1 MGKARLSIMTKSY
14 TKSILHC
21 LSAVPSVAVHG
32 SDVSVSSLSY
42 DSREILPGA
51 AFFALPGIHT
61 DGSVFIESA
70 VAQGAAAVVHQN
82 SLPVYR
88 EGVCYVQVPDVRAAM
103 AAAAAAFFDEPSR
116 ELVTI
121 GVTGTEGKTST
132 VDFIWQLLTLCG
144 KKAGF
149 SSTVSYSLGGAAI
162 ANPAHQTTPESV
174 TVQERLARMRDNG
187 CEYAVVESSSH
198 GLSPRTA
205 RLLHVDFDAGVFMNV
220 TQEHLEFHGTFEQY
234 RYDKAHLFRALDTHD
249 HGKKNGTIPAFGVV
263 NRQDPSAEYFIRATQ
278 QPVFGFSVVK
288 GAAGACTHGVL
299 HGSTGEPANSGL
311 PAAAVSVSAAACD
324 LSTNSLSPAA
334 APLRNEAGGLCACNV
349 REQDGALHFTVSGS
363 MQGKA
368 VSFEAVASVTGDF
381 NVYNILAALITVH
394 NLTGKPFDELVPL
407 LWQLSPVKG
416 RMCRV
421 EEGQPFE
428 VIIDYAHTPSS
439 FQLIM
444 PPISAR
450 VHAQGGKLIA
460 VFGSG
465 GERDTVKRPE
475 QGRIAADYCD
485 ILILA
490 DEDPRGEDPVALLE
504 MIAAGCP
511 QKKRSEELFIIPNR
525 PAAIRKAF
533 SLAGAGD
540 TVLLLGKGHENSII
554 GKDGAVPYD
563 EYTEACR
570 AIKELPLT
578 PLYDKMK
585 E

>member
-1 MGKARLSIMTKSY
+1 MTKSY
-14 TKSILHC
+14 TESILHC
-21 LSAVPSVAVHG
+21 LSAVSLTAVHG
-32 SDVSVSSLSY
+32 SDVSVSSLAY
-42 DSREILPGA
+42 DSREIVPGA

-61 DGSVFIESA
+61 DGAAFIDAAAANGA
-70 VAQGAAAVVHQN
+70 VAVVHQYP
-82 SLPVYR
+82 LPVYR
-88 EGVCYVQVPDVRAAM
+88 DGMCYVQVPDVRIAM
-103 AAAAAAFFDEPSR
+103 SAAASVFFDNPSR

-149 SSTVSYSLGGAAI
+149 SSTVSYSLGGTAV
-162 ANPAHQTTPESV
+162 ANPAHQTTPESI

-187 CEYAVVESSSH
+187 CEYAVVEASSH

-205 RLLHVDFDAGVFMNV
+205 RLLHVCFDVGIFMNV

-234 RYDKAHLFRALDTHD
+234 RYDKANLFRSLDTHD
-249 HGKKNGTIPAFGVV
+249 HRKKCGIVPVFGVV
-263 NRQDPSAEYFIRATQ
+263 NRQDPSAEYFAQATQ
-278 QPVFGFSVVK
+278 QPVFGFSVEK
-288 GAAGACTHGVL
+288 DGAEACRLPKAVVQNTAGCPSANMCPSAVAVPL
-299 HGSTGEPANSGL
+299 H
-311 PAAAVSVSAAACD
+311 
-324 LSTNSLSPAA
+324 
-334 APLRNEAGGLCACNV
+334 NEAGSLYACNV
-349 REQDGALHFTVSGS
+349 REQNGMLCFTVSGS
-363 MQGKA
+363 MHGQS
-368 VSFEAVASVTGDF
+368 VNFEAAASVTGDF

-394 NLTGKPFDELVPL
+394 NLTGTSFEMLVPL
-407 LWQLSPVKG
+407 LRQLSPVKG

-490 DEDPRGEDPVALLE
+490 DEDPRGEDPVTLLE

-511 QKKRSEELFIIPNR
+511 QKKRSKELFIIPNR

-570 AIKELPLT
+570 ALKELTSASLR
-578 PLYDKMK
+578 
-585 E
+585 

>member
-1 MGKARLSIMTKSY
+1 MTKSY
-14 TKSILHC
+14 TKSILRC
-21 LSAVPSVAVHG
+21 LSSIPAAAVHG
-32 SDVSVSSLSY
+32 TDVTVSSLSY

-61 DGSVFIESA
+61 DGSVFIEAA
-70 VAQGAAAVVHQN
+70 VAKGAVAVVHQCA
-82 SLPVYR
+82 LPVYR
-88 EGVCYVQVPDVRAAM
+88 DGVCYVQVPDVRAAM

-116 ELVTI
+116 ELITI

-149 SSTVSYSLGGAAI
+149 SSTVSYSLGGDAI
-162 ANPAHQTTPESV
+162 ANPAHQTTPESI

-187 CEYAVVESSSH
+187 CEYAVVEASSH

-205 RLLHVDFDAGVFMNV
+205 RLLHVYFDAGVFMNV

-234 RYDKAHLFRALDTHD
+234 RYDKANLFRALDAHD
-249 HGKKNGTIPAFGVV
+249 HYKLHGTVPSFGVV
-263 NRQDPSAEYFIRATQ
+263 NRQDPSAEYFAQATK
-278 QPVFGFSVVK
+278 QPVFGFSVIK
-288 GAAGACTHGVL
+288 DD
-299 HGSTGEPANSGL
+299 S
-311 PAAAVSVSAAACD
+311 
-324 LSTNSLSPAA
+324 A
-334 APLRNEAGGLCACNV
+334 APLHHETAGLYASNI

-363 MQGKA
+363 LQGKSVRFDA
-368 VSFEAVASVTGDF
+368 AASVIGDF

-394 NLTGKPFDELVPL
+394 NLIGVSFDVLIPL
-407 LWQLSPVKG
+407 LQRFAPVKG

-421 EEGQPFE
+421 DQGQPFE
-428 VIIDYAHTPSS
+428 VLIDYAHTPSS
-439 FQLIM
+439 FQVIM
-444 PPISAR
+444 SPISTR
-450 VHAQGGKLIA
+450 VHARGGKLIA

-475 QGRIAADYCD
+475 QGRIAAAYCD
-485 ILILA
+485 MLVLA
-490 DEDPRGEDPVALLE
+490 DEDPRGEDPCALLE

-511 QKKRSEELFIIPNR
+511 HKKRSEELFIIPNR

-540 TVLLLGKGHENSII
+540 MVLLLGKGHENSII

-570 AIKELPLT
+570 ALQEQAAAACR
-578 PLYDKMK
+578 
-585 E
+585 